1 MRYCGVMTE
10 RKSDLLTSVTRA
22 MVILEL
28 VAEHGGLTLT
38 DIARHLEMGKTTVL
52 RHVRTLMERD
62 WLICDD
68 QLRYRIGPGVS
79 VLVSDPYSDLRSL
92 LRPLMEELWEKT
104 RETIHLTVLQG
115 RYVVYVDQ
123 LISPKPVHS
132 VSTLGSRSPAHCVS
146 PGLAQLSLLPREQVN
161 WILSGSR
168 QRYTDQTLLTLEEIW
183 NELEVVKKRGYA
195 INRGA
200 FRAEVGGV
208 GAAITDSEGRPVAA
222 LSVCVPT
229 YRLKATDVNAVGQL
243 LRHTVAGISRSP
255 ALPRIFSSWQNR
267 HPIHPEAEA
276 TAGSSDGGSII

>member
-1 MRYCGVMTE
+1 MIE
-10 RKSDLLTSVTRA
+10 QKSVLLTSVTRA

-38 DIARHLEMGKTTVL
+38 DIARQLEMGKTTIL
-52 RHVRTLMERD
+52 RHVKTLMERD

-79 VLVSDPYSDLRSL
+79 GLVSDPYSDLRSL
-92 LRPLMEELWEKT
+92 MRPLMEELWEKT

-115 RYVVYVDQ
+115 RYVVYVEQ

-146 PGLAQLSLLPREQVN
+146 PGLAQLALLPREQVN
-161 WILSGSR
+161 WILSEPR
-168 QRYTDQTLLTLEEIW
+168 QRHTNQTLLTLEEIW

-200 FRAEVGGV
+200 FRSEVGGV
-208 GAAITDSEGRPVAA
+208 GAAITDFSGYPVAA

-229 YRLKATDVNAVGQL
+229 YRLKTTDVEAVGQL
-243 LRHTVAGISRSP
+243 LRRTVSGISRSP
-255 ALPRIFSSWQNR
+255 ALPRIFSSWQNKYPA
-267 HPIHPEAEA
+267 HPGAVA
-276 TAGSSDGGSII
+276 TAGSSGVDSIK